1 MIDAKQYS
9 QSNDASQKGIIHIIN
24 EFDEQLINISG
35 KCMDIGC
42 GPGDVTRNI
51 ILPALHMEATIIGTD
66 ISEDMIKY
74 ANKLYEDEK
83 RLEFEILDIQTKN
96 LPDKYISEFDHVF
109 SFHTLHW
116 CDDIRQ
122 ALENIY
128 HILRPGGTF
137 LCAMVTS
144 QNIFIIL
151 HKMAQD
157 TRYASYV
164 TKFNKFLTPFHNI
177 PQPDKKMKKLLQ
189 SIGFVINHCSHR
201 ERTIFIKN
209 VQKFPSA
216 ILSFVSLFLKDM
228 PYNLLEQFKDEF
240 TREYTRTLFG
250 HAKLYNDEMA
260 ALDLHEILVFYAQKI
275 TKEDNERCR

>member
-1 MIDAKQYS
+1 MPELQPTMIDAKQYS

-137 LCAMVTS
+137 LCAM
-144 QNIFIIL
+144 
-151 HKMAQD
+151 
-157 TRYASYV
+157 
-164 TKFNKFLTPFHNI
+164 KFNKFLTPFHNI